1 MKRVIMH
8 HIFNI
13 WQESWSQQMDNKLH
27 SVKPVI
33 GAWPVMPLRRTD
45 VKLTRLRIGHTRFTH
60 RHLLFGERA
69 PECYL
74 RCSVRP
80 YIPNPLRCF
89 QCQRFGHSK
98 PTCRGKPTC
107 ARCGAVGHDSGECNG
122 PEKCVNCKGDHP
134 SYSRSC
140 STWNLDKEI
149 ITVKIKNRL
158 TYPEARLAVTNRTPI
173 QGLSYAAVAKK
184 VTTSSGTQTSPVT
197 IIDNSKEKAPEQ
209 PSQKHS
215 PRKDNKKIIVKPKT
229 TLKKKPGKN
238 VSLKI
243 AREANSLYEST
254 PVSKRSRRR
263 KTSQTSD
270 AMDTDVNP
278 SDTDYVIALQE
289 TFLKS
294 CHTAKIRRYGCV
306 RKDTEGSSVS
316 GGVCIFTSLDIPSSA
331 LSLHTSLQA
340 VAVRIHSTSLFTV
353 CCLYLPPNVVI
364 RQQDLNDLVDQLPAP
379 FVILGDFNGHSTL
392 WGSVKT
398 NHRGRQIEQVLSDH
412 CLCLLNHEEPT
423 HFHEPTRSFHTL
435 DLAICSPSL
444 LPILNFSVEKDLYNS
459 DHFPVVLSNDYDAGG
474 KTFPPRYSYS
484 RAEWALFSQLAVIS
498 DAMVKTESVD
508 TAVQDVTNVLI
519 DAADL
524 SIPKSSSHSFQRYK
538 PWWNAD
544 CQTAYKNQRKLWGTF
559 RRYPTTENLIA
570 FKRAKALARRIR
582 RQCQRESWIKY
593 VSSITSSTTSQQ
605 LWRKVKAANGLY
617 RDFSIPIL
625 ETSTALY
632 SSPLD
637 VANLIGKTFAS
648 VSSSDSYRPAFQA
661 TKNRLERTPINFRCR
676 QPLPYN
682 CDFDMFE
689 LKRALSSAHN
699 TSPGPDGISYVL
711 LRHLSA
717 DSLVS
722 LLYLFNRIWREQ
734 VYPTQWQEAIVI
746 PILKPGKDPK
756 NPLSYRP
763 IALTSCLCKTL
774 ERMVNA
780 RLVYQLEKN
789 KCIPLFQS
797 GFRKGRSTLDNI
809 ITLENKIRNAFV
821 RRNHL
826 VSIFFDIEKAYDRT
840 WRYGILRTLFDFGF
854 RGNLPTFIKKFLNLR
869 TFRGDCGT
877 LSAPPLPK
885 LREFLREYFECHPFI
900 CHISHILNVLSPSI
914 QASLYVD
921 DLQIS
926 CEGSDMRM
934 IERQLQTA
942 VNNILKWCDTNGH
955 SISASKSCCVHFC
968 RKRGIHPDPDI
979 RIRDIQIPVV
989 PDVRFLGVIFDRRL
1003 TFLPYI
1009 LQLRKRCEKSLNF
1022 LKVLSNTSWGA
1033 DRTSLLRVYQAIVLS
1048 RIEYGCVVYG
1058 SACNSTLK
1066 KLDPVHHMALR
1077 ICSGAFRT
1085 SPVQSLYVNCHQ
1097 LPLDLRRR
1105 KLSLAFYFKILSVP
1119 SHPLQNVYMSTSMK
1133 RLYDAR
1139 PSNIR
1144 PFMDRM
1150 KLHISELDLPNARH
1164 FLQHF
1169 HCRSCRHL
1177 PCTSPIDSTMPRKYC
1192 IYTDS
1197 MSVLEALENY
1207 HDRCHPVVCT
1217 ILDLTSRLYS
1227 KGFDIVFCWLPS
1239 HVGIIGNEQADS
1251 AAKSATTHLPL
1262 AVPLSDMKR
1271 VIMHHIFKIWQ
1282 ESWSQQLDNKLH
1294 SVKPVIEHGL

>member
-1 MKRVIMH
+1 MVQNRAVDEAV
-8 HIFNI
+8 FNVTEAI
-13 WQESWSQQMDNKLH
+13 RNAADAAI
-27 SVKPVI
+27 P
-33 GAWPVMPLRRTD
+33 RTSN
-45 VKLTRLRIGHTRFTH
+45 
-60 RHLLFGERA
+60 
-69 PECYL
+69 Y
-74 RCSVRP
+74 
-80 YIPNPLRCF
+80 
-89 QCQRFGHSK
+89 
-98 PTCRGKPTC
+98 
-107 ARCGAVGHDSGECNG
+107 
-122 PEKCVNCKGDHP
+122 
-134 SYSRSC
+134 
-140 STWNLDKEI
+140 
-149 ITVKIKNRL
+149 
-158 TYPEARLAVTNRTPI
+158 
-173 QGLSYAAVAKK
+173 
-184 VTTSSGTQTSPVT
+184 
-197 IIDNSKEKAPEQ
+197 
-209 PSQKHS
+209 
-215 PRKDNKKIIVKPKT
+215 PRK
-229 TLKKKPGKN
+229 
-238 VSLKI
+238 
-243 AREANSLYEST
+243 
-254 PVSKRSRRR
+254 
-263 KTSQTSD
+263 
-270 AMDTDVNP
+270 
-278 SDTDYVIALQE
+278 
-289 TFLKS
+289 
-294 CHTAKIRRYGCV
+294 
-306 RKDTEGSSVS
+306 
-316 GGVCIFTSLDIPSSA
+316 
-331 LSLHTSLQA
+331 
-340 VAVRIHSTSLFTV
+340 
-353 CCLYLPPNVVI
+353 
-364 RQQDLNDLVDQLPAP
+364 
-379 FVILGDFNGHSTL
+379 
-392 WGSVKT
+392 
-398 NHRGRQIEQVLSDH
+398 
-412 CLCLLNHEEPT
+412 LC
-423 HFHEPTRSFHTL
+423 
-435 DLAICSPSL
+435 
-444 LPILNFSVEKDLYNS
+444 
-459 DHFPVVLSNDYDAGG
+459 
-474 KTFPPRYSYS
+474 
-484 RAEWALFSQLAVIS
+484 
-498 DAMVKTESVD
+498 
-508 TAVQDVTNVLI
+508 
-519 DAADL
+519 
-524 SIPKSSSHSFQRYK
+524 K
-538 PWWNAD
+538 PWWNSS
-544 CQTAYKNQRKLWGTF
+544 CQHAKKEQRRTWGIF
-559 RRYPTTENLIA
+559 RRYPTTDNLIA
-570 FKRAKALARRIR
+570 FKHAKALARRIR
-582 RQCQRESWIKY
+582 RQCQRESWIQY

-617 RDFSIPIL
+617 REFNIPIL
-625 ETSTALY
+625 ETSTALF

-648 VSSSDSYRPAFQA
+648 VSSSDSYSPAFQA

-699 TSPGPDGISYVL
+699 TSPGPDGISYEL
-711 LRHLSA
+711 LRHLNE

-746 PILKPGKDPK
+746 PILRPGKDPK

-780 RLVYQLEKN
+780 RFVYELEKN
-789 KCIPLFQS
+789 KCIPLFQI

-809 ITLENKIRNAFV
+809 IQLESKIRNAFV

-840 WRYGILRTLFDFGF
+840 WRYGILRTLFNFGF
-854 RGNLPTFIKKFLNLR
+854 RCNLPTFIKIFLNFR
-869 TFRGDCGT
+869 TFR
-877 LSAPPLPK
+877 
-885 LREFLREYFECHPFI
+885 
-900 CHISHILNVLSPSI
+900 
-914 QASLYVD
+914 ASLYVD

-968 RKRGIHPDPDI
+968 RKRGIHPDPEI

-989 PDVRFLGVIFDRRL
+989 PD
-1003 TFLPYI
+1003 
-1009 LQLRKRCEKSLNF
+1009 
-1022 LKVLSNTSWGA
+1022 
-1033 DRTSLLRVYQAIVLS
+1033 AIVLS
-1048 RIEYGCVVYG
+1048 RIDYGCVAYG
-1058 SACNSTLK
+1058 SACNSTLQ

-1150 KLHISELDLPNARH
+1150 KLHTSELDLPNVPPVVFQRVFAYHRSQYSRYSAIYTDGSKRADYVGCGVVIEDIMH
-1164 FLQHF
+1164 GYRLDTSCSIFTAEAVAIYRALQ
-1169 HCRSCRHL
+1169 L
-1177 PCTSPIDSTMPRKYC
+1177 IDSTMPRKYC

-1217 ILDLTSRLYS
+1217 ILDITSRLYS

-1251 AAKSATTHLPL
+1251 AAKSATMHLPL

-1271 VIMHHIFKIWQ
+1271 VILHHIFKIWQ

-1294 SVKPVIEHGL
+1294 SVKPVIGAWSVMPMRRTDVKLTRLRIGHTRFTHRHLLFGEHAPECPSCNVSYTVHHILIDCPVFNHHRIIFSNSSHLTLPDLVGEIPHQNLFAFIRRIGFLFLI